1 MSTAGYGMSAARAQ
15 PAGLVAQ
22 YAWAL
27 FDGAR
32 SPYNALVNIFIFSA
46 YFSAVVV
53 PDPVRGQVL
62 WSYTSS
68 VAALLVAL
76 GAPVLGA
83 IADAAGRRKP
93 WLLGTLVIGVPSMCM
108 LWFATPAMHGGLYGI
123 MAAVVGGTLFY
134 EYSGIFCNAMLP
146 NVAAGKR
153 IGFLSGLGY
162 ALGNGVGVLLFL
174 FFLFAWSWNPRP
186 LFGLDAHLHEPERA
200 VGFLAAACLL
210 VLGIPLF
217 LLTPDSPPSP
227 DSITVRVSRGLGAL
241 ALTVA
246 KLSSFKNVAVF
257 LVTRM
262 IFNEGFVVMMLF
274 TGVFAATI
282 MHWTPDMLI
291 TQGLINSVA
300 ATAAGMAAGWIDQR
314 IGSKRATMLFIAGA
328 ALANLVICSV
338 TPDTV
343 LFLSLKHPVARS
355 AGMFATL
362 PDQVFMIAEIA
373 IAFFVTGGLATSRAL
388 MAKLTPPAMLNEFF
402 GLYAMSGTAT
412 TFLGPA
418 AIGALTHIFHN
429 NRVGVAV
436 GIVFLLSGFLLMFRV
451 REDS

>member
-1 MSTAGYGMSAARAQ
+1 MSTGSYGMSAARAQ
-15 PAGLVAQ
+15 PVGLVAQ

-32 SPYNALVNIFIFSA
+32 SPYNVLVNIFVFSA

-68 VAALLVAL
+68 VAALLVAF

-93 WLLGTLVIGVPSMCM
+93 WLLGTVIVGVPSMCA
-108 LWFATPAMHGGLYGI
+108 LWFATPAMSTGLYGI

-146 NVAAGKR
+146 NIASGKR

-174 FFLFAWSWNPRP
+174 FFLFSWSWNPQP

-200 VGFLAAACLL
+200 VGILAAVCLV
-210 VLGIPLF
+210 VLGAPLF
-217 LLTPDSPPSP
+217 LLTPDSPPSAN
-227 DSITVRVSRGLGAL
+227 SIRDTVAHGLRAL
-241 ALTVA
+241 GQTVA
-246 KLSSFKNVAVF
+246 KLGSYKNVAVF
-257 LVTRM
+257 LVARM

-300 ATAAGMAAGWIDQR
+300 AAVAGVAAGRIDQR

-328 ALANLVICSV
+328 ALANVVICSV

-343 LFLSLKHPVARS
+343 LFVRLPHPIARPS
-355 AGMFATL
+355 GMFATV
-362 PDQVFMIAEIA
+362 PDQVFMVAEVA

-418 AIGALTHIFHN
+418 AIGALTSVFHD
-429 NRVGVAV
+429 NRIGVAV
-436 GIVFLLSGFLLMFRV
+436 GIVFLSSGFLLMFKV
-451 REDS
+451 REES